1 MSTTFEDYGLSVAD
15 VQSLMSAALN
25 SAILFVFCHGT
36 HTCIFLVALYYIVQ
50 SAHSDRKRTTFAAI
64 IAFLWCANTIF
75 MGLTWNVVNETFIVH
90 GTSLEAEFSVGG
102 TSVLVQLLIRQVL
115 RFLSVFLADLILIWR
130 CWVLYGGDLKIVAV
144 PSLCLITET
153 IAAGFLVF
161 YTLTSSNETG
171 ASQAVWTLVYYL
183 MTMVTNSLCTFLLLF
198 RNMSVRGIGAIFKT
212 SRGVIEVFVESAAM
226 YAAIYIALLVVY
238 TYEFYSP
245 RVLVMTAY
253 TYPQMISYSVTGIA
267 PTLIIARVMAGQSRP
282 NNAPTP
288 PTLPNMRSTMHSP
301 AESLQ
306 FAGAS
311 SHGTRTGRTNTVD
324 LERRQEIVD
333 DEPVEGRDMHHLEA
347 PTPPEKRIHVTS
359 SEGNL

>member
-15 VQSLMSAALN
+15 VQSFMSANLHSEIL
-25 SAILFVFCHGT
+25 SAFCHGI

-50 SAHSDRKRTTFAAI
+50 SVYSDRKRTTFAAI
-64 IAFLWCANTIF
+64 IAFLWCANTIIV
-75 MGLTWNVVNETFIVH
+75 GLTWNTVDETFIPH
-90 GTSLEAEFSVGG
+90 GTSLEAEFNFSHGN
-102 TSVLVQLLIRQVL
+102 TVLVQVLICSVL

-130 CWVLYGGDLKIVAV
+130 CWVLYGGDVKIVAV

-161 YTLTSSNETG
+161 YAVNSSTEAG
-171 ASQAVWTLVYYL
+171 ASQAVWTLVYYS

-212 SRGVIEVFVESAAM
+212 SRGIIEVFVESAAM

-245 RVLVMTAY
+245 NVLVMTAY
-253 TYPQMISYSVTGIA
+253 TYPEVISCSVTGIA

-306 FAGAS
+306 FADAS
-311 SHGTRTGRTNTVD
+311 SHGTRTGRTNTID
-324 LERRQEIVD
+324 LERRQETVD
-333 DEPVEGRDMHHLEA
+333 DEPMEGRNRHHLEA
-347 PTPPEKRIHVTS
+347 PTPPGKRTH
-359 SEGNL
+359 NL

>member
-1 MSTTFEDYGLSVAD
+1 MSTTFEDSGLSVAD
-15 VQSLMSAALN
+15 VQSLISGNLN
-25 SAILFVFCHGT
+25 SVILFVFCHGI

-50 SAHSDRKRTTFAAI
+50 SAHSDRKRITFGAI
-64 IAFLWCANTIF
+64 VAFLWCADTII
-75 MGLTWNVVNETFIVH
+75 MGLDWNLLNETFITH
-90 GTSLEAEFSVGG
+90 ESNFNGG
-102 TSVLVQLLIRQVL
+102 TSVLVQVLIGAVL
-115 RFLSVFLADLILIWR
+115 RTLNVFLADLILIWR
-130 CWVLYGGDLKIVAV
+130 CWVLYGGDVKIVAV

-161 YTLTSSNETG
+161 YGAT
-171 ASQAVWTLVYYL
+171 ASQDIGSGRAVWTLVYYS

-212 SRGVIEVFVESAAM
+212 SRGIIEIFVESAAM

-245 RVLVMTAY
+245 NVLVMNANG
-253 TYPQMISYSVTGIA
+253 YPEVISYSVTGIA

-282 NNAPTP
+282 NKAPTP

-311 SHGTRTGRTNTVD
+311 NHGTRTGRTNTID

-333 DEPVEGRDMHHLEA
+333 DEPVEGRDMHQLEA
-347 PTPPEKRIHVTS
+347 PKPPEKRIHVTS